1 MNFTIEAYPFP
12 IRLLVPLQQD
22 RSGTGEGDTNSGV
35 TSQPS
40 NYGLSVCLGICD
52 GAKYTRLLIEAVN
65 IEKMC
70 LETEYEVNENVL
82 VLG

>member
-1 MNFTIEAYPFP
+1 M
-12 IRLLVPLQQD
+12 
-22 RSGTGEGDTNSGV
+22 
-35 TSQPS
+35 
-40 NYGLSVCLGICD
+40 VCL

-70 LETEYEVNENVL
+70 LETEDEVKENVL